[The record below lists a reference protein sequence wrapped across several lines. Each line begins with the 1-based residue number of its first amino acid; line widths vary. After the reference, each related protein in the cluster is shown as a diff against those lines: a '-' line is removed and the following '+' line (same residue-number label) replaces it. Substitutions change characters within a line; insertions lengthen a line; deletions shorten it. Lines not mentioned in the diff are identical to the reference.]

1 MRVNFVD
8 VVISIHL
15 LAPGQCCI
23 LKEHYKEV
31 YMVTNGLKRVR
42 LGSPFIPVVRLRDG
56 QEDGICPD
64 QKVVLVDAS
73 AEITRKD

>member
-8 VVISIHL
+8 IVISIHL

-23 LKEHYKEV
+23 LKERDKEV
-31 YMVTNGLKRVR
+31 YMVTSGEMRPR
-42 LGSPFIPVVRLRDG
+42 IGSPFIPVVRLSDG

-73 AEITRKD
+73 TEITRKD